1 MRRQRHKWINPFTFL
16 SFKYFIF
23 TTEKTV
29 KLLEILSVIGN
40 LLAFAESDVGKGHLA
55 LGWGDYQTTK
65 KEKVFFPQAAIKFAG
80 F

>member
-1 MRRQRHKWINPFTFL
+1 MFL

-29 KLLEILSVIGN
+29 KLLEILSVIAN

-65 KEKVFFPQAAIKFAG
+65 KKKVFSCRQL
-80 F
+80 